1 MAKKTLDAA
10 EAIKTGTEKA
20 QQVPVDGDRKILL
33 KMSTGFGYST
43 PSEVHF
49 TKRHPFQLVTQS
61 EADILLK
68 QDRFKLATREEV
80 LAYYELS

>member
-1 MAKKTLDAA
+1 MAKNEIDAA
-10 EAIKTGTEKA
+10 DAIRTGMAKA
-20 QQVPVDGDRKILL
+20 QQAPIDNDGKVLL

-49 TKRHPFQLVTQS
+49 TKQHPYQLVTQD

-68 QDRFKLATREEV
+68 QNRFKLATREEV
-80 LAYYELS
+80 LAYYKLS